1 MKQTATPD
9 LNRLYPPALVLVFA
23 IGVAFRVY
31 ALFAVGFDEPFD
43 LGGLFYQMSLEIA
56 RNGFAMPVSIPY
68 YYPGG
73 LPFAYPPLAFYIQAA
88 LIRLFSPP
96 LFLTVNLLPAL
107 FSVLSVGAFYLLAKE
122 VIPSRWQSLAAL
134 FIFAI
139 IPLAVTEQVQAMGL
153 AESLGTGA
161 LILYTRALVRAGRRP
176 GARRWLAAGLMLAL
190 CVVSSPGSLYAAV
203 LISLLFFAVSIY
215 TGVKLGDWRRVRG
228 CIIIGI
234 SGLILS
240 APYWLTVI
248 ANHGFG
254 ILTSAFAG
262 QNTSLLVEI
271 KENILAFR
279 LIWVMP
285 WWNALFL
292 LCLGLI
298 LLRKQFLLFL
308 FTALLL
314 VIIRERWI
322 MSIAVSLVIGV
333 GVGVALDLLSRL
345 RWKKNAL
352 VKVAVTWTLALV
364 LLYDAGA
371 YLVYSINEE
380 IYDLPAERVAD
391 LQLIRSA
398 QMIPPDGSVIAVGS
412 LGLVEWSPA
421 LLEREV
427 LNNPFGLEWIAGREE
442 EMHYLT
448 SQLQSVTDPLDYAP
462 LIRQYFP
469 RTRKVYL
476 VLDNAWISPAVLSG
490 IDAEDLTIL
499 AVFDHLTLV
508 SLELHDRSPLTFDS
522 LP

>member
-1 MKQTATPD
+1 
-9 LNRLYPPALVLVFA
+9 
-23 IGVAFRVY
+23 
-31 ALFAVGFDEPFD
+31 
-43 LGGLFYQMSLEIA
+43 
-56 RNGFAMPVSIPY
+56 
-68 YYPGG
+68 
-73 LPFAYPPLAFYIQAA
+73 
-88 LIRLFSPP
+88 
-96 LFLTVNLLPAL
+96 
-107 FSVLSVGAFYLLAKE
+107 
-122 VIPSRWQSLAAL
+122 
-134 FIFAI
+134 
-139 IPLAVTEQVQAMGL
+139 
-153 AESLGTGA
+153 
-161 LILYTRALVRAGRRP
+161 
-176 GARRWLAAGLMLAL
+176 
-190 CVVSSPGSLYAAV
+190 
-203 LISLLFFAVSIY
+203 
-215 TGVKLGDWRRVRG
+215 
-228 CIIIGI
+228 
-234 SGLILS
+234 
-240 APYWLTVI
+240 
-248 ANHGFG
+248 
-254 ILTSAFAG
+254 
-262 QNTSLLVEI
+262 
-271 KENILAFR
+271 
-279 LIWVMP
+279 
-285 WWNALFL
+285 
-292 LCLGLI
+292 
-298 LLRKQFLLFL
+298 
-308 FTALLL
+308 
-314 VIIRERWI
+314 